1 MFFEIGVLK
10 NVSNFREKQQRWS
23 LDFNLGCINSKAS
36 NMNCFEQS
44 DNSFQMKDLVTV

>member
-10 NVSNFREKQQRWS
+10 NVSNVREKQQRWS

-44 DNSFQMKDLVTV
+44 DN